1 METESKSGKWAD
13 LFWTVLVMVILML
26 AMVGGVCIKRG
37 ICGELISATR
47 KTNVSI
53 HSWEMPDGSYLY
65 IIEKTIIYGIKE
77 NTTEDSQGDQSV
89 SGRTRNRTGRDEESP
104 FSSGIQPL

>member
-1 METESKSGKWAD
+1 MEAETKSSKWVD

-37 ICGELISATR
+37 ICGELISATP
-47 KTNVSI
+47 KTNLSI

-65 IIEKTIIYGIKE
+65 IIEKTIVYGNKE
-77 NTTEDSQGDQSV
+77 NQTVDSQGD
-89 SGRTRNRTGRDEESP
+89 
-104 FSSGIQPL
+104 